1 MDLVA
6 LILKGSSTGKLLVI
20 KTCAI
25 ICILGWLNKAP
36 VVSSKL
42 I

>member
-25 ICILGWLNKAP
+25 IWTFGVFNKAP
-36 VVSSKL
+36 VISFKL